1 MGNMGNRTAER
12 LSLALI
18 LVLASICPLM
28 AEQSRVSNPVAPAAF
43 VQTLLKMPSTELDF
57 ARAKLAID
65 AFVDPSLDSAAV
77 LAQIDGMVATVN
89 KMLGTVPPERAS
101 TSMEKMKALQAF
113 IYQSGHWNGG
123 KPFQYDLS
131 DPYGQQPGAHLLHN
145 YLASR
150 KGNCVSM
157 PILFLALGERL
168 GLNVTLSTA
177 PLHIFVKW
185 TDDETGKTWNLETTS
200 GAGFTRDAHYRKLLP
215 TTDEAVANGVYL
227 KALSRQEALSVMATL
242 IIDHLIDIG
251 RYEEAIE
258 VADVLIAAYPAN
270 AYALVKK
277 GNAYYR
283 LLEQNIIRK
292 YPKQSDIPPDKIAFA
307 NELYR
312 ANQEAFAQP
321 EALGWR
327 EPTLD

>member
-1 MGNMGNRTAER
+1 MGNMGNRKADR

-18 LVLASICPLM
+18 LVLALICPLM
-28 AEQSRVSNPVAPAAF
+28 AEQSRVSNPAAF
-43 VQTLLKMPSTELDF
+43 VQALVMTPSAELDF
-57 ARAKLAID
+57 GRAKLAID
-65 AFVDPSLDSAAV
+65 AFVDPSIESSAI
-77 LAQIDGMVATVN
+77 LAEIDGMVATVD
-89 KMLGTVPPERAS
+89 KMLGTLSPERAS
-101 TSMEKMKALQAF
+101 TSIEKMKALQAF
-113 IYQSGHWNGG
+113 IYESGHWNGD

-131 DPYGQQPGAHLLHN
+131 DPYGQQPGSQLLHN

-157 PILFLALGERL
+157 PMLFLALGERL
-168 GLNVTLSTA
+168 GLDVTLSTA

-215 TTDEAVANGVYL
+215 MTDEAVANGVYL
-227 KALSRQEALSVMATL
+227 KALSRQETLSVMATL
-242 IIDHLIDIG
+242 IVDHLIDTG

-258 VADVLIAAYPAN
+258 VADVLITAYPAN

-277 GNAYYR
+277 GSAYYR
-283 LLEQNIIRK
+283 LLEENITRK
-292 YPKQSDIPPDKIAFA
+292 YPKQSDIPPDKIAYA
-307 NELYR
+307 HELYR
-312 ANQEAFAQP
+312 ANQEAFAQA

-327 EPTLD
+327 EPELD